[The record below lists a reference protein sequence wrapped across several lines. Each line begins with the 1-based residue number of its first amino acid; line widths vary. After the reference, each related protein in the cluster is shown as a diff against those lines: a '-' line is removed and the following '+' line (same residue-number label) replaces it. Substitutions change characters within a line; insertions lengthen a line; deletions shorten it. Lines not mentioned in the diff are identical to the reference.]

1 MYTSRT
7 CAQCIGIELR
17 AFLAAGSERRKTAF
31 TALRGLTRHTR
42 QHPPTHRGTGA
53 RGQFERRERTTA
65 AIRTTQ
71 YSTVRSVTR
80 TTGYT
85 PASLAGAHASARSG
99 PQTVTQRR
107 RGLAYTRART
117 RSLVALDG
125 GSDALDARRP
135 AARLPAALAEQLVDR
150 EVPGLGGETQ
160 RAAPMP
166 TALSGRRGR
175 AAMGRTSRHRVADG
189 GLVVRISTCH
199 RVDLVRVRH

>member
-1 MYTSRT
+1 MT
-7 CAQCIGIELR
+7 
-17 AFLAAGSERRKTAF
+17 
-31 TALRGLTRHTR
+31 
-42 QHPPTHRGTGA
+42 

-150 EVPGLGGETQ
+150 EVPGLGG
-160 RAAPMP
+160 
-166 TALSGRRGR
+166 
-175 AAMGRTSRHRVADG
+175 
-189 GLVVRISTCH
+189 
-199 RVDLVRVRH
+199 